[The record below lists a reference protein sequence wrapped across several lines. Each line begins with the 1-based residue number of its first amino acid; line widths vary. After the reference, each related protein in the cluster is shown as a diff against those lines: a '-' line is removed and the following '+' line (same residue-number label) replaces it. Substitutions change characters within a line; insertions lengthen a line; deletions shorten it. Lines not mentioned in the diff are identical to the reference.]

1 MKIVCKITNYP
12 KLCFGKMKSNSKKFF
27 SESIFLEFDFVKLI
41 LLPNRR
47 YGNIDI
53 GIKEFVVPLQ

>member
-1 MKIVCKITNYP
+1 
-12 KLCFGKMKSNSKKFF
+12 MKSNSKKMD
-27 SESIFLEFDFVKLI
+27 SEKNFLEFDFVKLI